1 MTPYASFYFF
11 AIVGILL
18 IPTII
23 AGLRGKMLR
32 KYNAVVTLIMLAVIF
47 SDKPIQA
54 VALAIF
60 AIWQFIL
67 IKGYLALR
75 QRENKTSTF
84 CIAVILSILP
94 LILVKIVPAIPAL
107 KSIVFFND
115 IPAIKL
121 VVFLGI
127 SYVTFRAVQM
137 VFEIRDGLIKEISLF
152 KFWEFLLFFPAI
164 STGPI
169 DRYRRFQKDLDKPPS
184 ADEYKT
190 MLYTGIN
197 RIFQGFLYKFIIAY
211 LINKHLLDTPLTKQ
225 LTFSSV
231 MTDMYAYSFYLFFD
245 FAGYSAFVIG
255 VSYLMGIKTPENF
268 NKPFIS
274 RNIKDFWNRWH
285 MSLSFWFRDFIYM
298 RFVFFATKKKL
309 IKNRYTISYIGA
321 FLNFFIMGIWHGLT
335 WYYIVYGLYHAILF
349 ISFDIFERKNKKHKF
364 WPNNKFTHVLAII
377 ITFHFVCFGLLIF
390 SGDLNRFFS

>member
-23 AGLRGKMLR
+23 AGLQGKMLR

-54 VALAIF
+54 VSLAIF
-60 AIWQFIL
+60 AIWQYIL
-67 IKGYLALR
+67 IKGYLTLR
-75 QRENKTSTF
+75 QRDNKTSIF
-84 CIAVILSILP
+84 CTAVVLSILP
-94 LILVKIVPAIPAL
+94 LILVKIVPVIPAL
-107 KSIVFFND
+107 KSIAFFS
-115 IPAIKL
+115 IPASSF
-121 VVFLGI
+121 VGFLGV
-127 SYVTFRAVQM
+127 SYLTFRAVQM
-137 VFEIRDGLIKEISLF
+137 VFEIRDGLIKEVSLF
-152 KFWEFLLFFPAI
+152 KFWEFLLFFPSI

-169 DRYRRFQKDLDKPPS
+169 DRYRRFQKDVENPLS
-184 ADEYKT
+184 ADKYKE

-211 LINKHLLDTPLTKQ
+211 LIKNHIWDAAISKKA
-225 LTFSSV
+225 TFISF
-231 MTDMYAYSFYLFFD
+231 MTDMYSYSFYLFFD

-255 VSYLMGIKTPENF
+255 VSYIMGIKMPENF
-268 NKPFIS
+268 NKPFLS

-285 MSLSFWFRDFIYM
+285 MTLSFWFRDFIYM

-321 FLNFFIMGIWHGLT
+321 FLNFGIMGIWHGLT
-335 WYYIVYGLYHAILF
+335 WYYITYGLYHAILF
-349 ISFDIFERKNKKHKF
+349 IAFDIFERKNKKLKF
-364 WPNNKFTHVLAII
+364 WPNNKFTHVLGII
-377 ITFHFVCFGLLIF
+377 ITFHFVCLGLLLF
-390 SGDLNRFFS
+390 SGKLGRHF